1 MKKILVIEDDVLI
14 LENLLELL
22 EAEDFQGIGARNG
35 KIGLEL
41 AQQQQPDLILCD
53 VMMPE
58 LDGHE
63 VLCALRGNPVTAS
76 IPFIFLTAKGQ
87 MTDLRK
93 GMDLGADDYLIKPCT
108 ADQLVKAIH
117 VRLTKSIAVRQAFIN
132 ENTVLAAALSKVSE
146 QLQQLLYYDRVTQLP
161 NRLSLRDRFQDCLRK
176 WQVEKPIDEKMIPL
190 LYLDLDRFSRINE
203 TLGEELG
210 DQLLKAVAVR
220 LKEALANEEL
230 VAHINTDEFVII
242 GAPITQK
249 KEAINLGKTIQ
260 EKLSQPFNVAQQ
272 EVFITAS
279 IGIALYPDDGNE
291 LEKLL
296 KNGKKAMEKSKES
309 GRNTTTLYTAAWQM
323 KTPNLLSLETD
334 LSYALERE
342 ELTLY
347 YQPQVSLKTG
357 EIVGCEALARWYHP
371 VRGLISPVKFIP
383 IAEETGLIDLIGQW
397 VLKTA
402 CQQMK
407 IWNQSFQSSLRV
419 TVNLSTRQLN
429 QIQFREQIMEILVTT
444 GLNPKDLEL
453 EITESSLVQDSDLAA
468 RRLKALKNLGLQ
480 LAIDDFG
487 TGYSSFSY
495 LRQFPFDTLKI
506 DQIFIRDLPNQ
517 IKNVAITDAMISMA
531 HQMNLKVIAEGV
543 ETQEELHFLKEHH
556 CDEIQ
561 GFLFS
566 KPLPKEE
573 FEKLVARG
581 KKIEF
586 SR

>member
-22 EAEDFQGIGARNG
+22 EAEDFQGIGAPNG
-35 KIGLEL
+35 KIGLAL
-41 AQQQQPDLILCD
+41 AQQEKPDLILCD

-58 LDGHE
+58 LDGHG
-63 VLCALRGNPVTAS
+63 VLSGLRRNPMTAS

-117 VRLTKSIAVRQAFIN
+117 VRLTKSIAVKQAFMN
-132 ENTVLAAALSKVSE
+132 ENIVLAAALSKASE

-176 WQVEKPIDEKMIPL
+176 WQVEKPLEEKMIPL

-203 TLGEELG
+203 TLGEEIG
-210 DQLLKAVAVR
+210 DELLKAVGVR
-220 LKEALANEEL
+220 LKETLANQEL
-230 VAHINTDEFVII
+230 VTHINTDEFVII

-260 EKLSQPFNVAQQ
+260 EKLSQPFNVGQQ

-279 IGIALYPDDGNE
+279 IGIALYPDDGDE
-291 LEKLL
+291 LEKML
-296 KNGKKAMEKSKES
+296 KNGKKAMDKSKES

-334 LSYALERE
+334 FSYALERE

-371 VRGLISPVKFIP
+371 VRGLVSPVKFIL
-383 IAEETGLIDLIGQW
+383 IAEETGLIESMGRW

-402 CQQMK
+402 CQQIK
-407 IWNQSFQSSLRV
+407 KWNESFNRKLRV

-429 QIQFREQIMEILVTT
+429 QIQLREEIMEILVTT

-453 EITESSLVQDSDLAA
+453 EVTESSLVQDPDLAA

-495 LRQFPFDTLKI
+495 LQQFPFDTLKI

-517 IKNVAITDAMISMA
+517 IKNAAITDAMISMA

-543 ETQEELHFLKEHH
+543 ETPEELHFLKEHQ

-573 FEKLVARG
+573 FEKLVASR
-581 KKIEF
+581 KKMEF
-586 SR
+586 SC